1 MKVYLVVYRYN
12 KEVKI
17 VLTKQNDEGA
27 ARKYVEEYCAL
38 NGGRL
43 IVFLVAPF
51 DDLVRTRLDIA

>member
-12 KEVKI
+12 KEVKT
-17 VLTKQNDEGA
+17 VLTKQHDGEIA
-27 ARKYVEEYCAL
+27 KKYVEEYCAM

-43 IVFLVAPF
+43 TVLLVTPF